1 MTATELVG
9 RISGGG
15 GIDALLCGVGDAVTA
30 DVVKA
35 GGRRL
40 KVISTTGVSTGNI
53 DGAAAAAA
61 GVVVASVPDVL
72 TDTVA
77 DLVVGL
83 VISVARRFKE
93 GIAAADAGRTT
104 RRSLPGGGVGMDIH
118 GATVGIVGL
127 GAVGAAVARRLAG
140 FDVSFVYTGPRKK
153 MGGAAAEVGAR
164 YVGLNHLLAVSD
176 IVLPLCPVTDDTRGM
191 MDWEALER
199 MKKSAV
205 LINCASAALMDAEA
219 VYYAVKTGEIAGAGI
234 CVPEGSGRDAWDSGV
249 VSGGA
254 GGGVAGAPGGAARQK
269 MLMQKLL
276 GLPAVTVLPDMAG
289 ETVGCLEDMAA
300 MAAGNLMAA
309 LRGKRLPHIGLAAAG
324 GGADPPPG

>member
-9 RISGGG
+9 RLSAGGG
-15 GIDALLCGVGDAVTA
+15 VDALLCGVGDAVTP
-30 DVVKA
+30 DVIRA

-40 KVISTTGVSTGNI
+40 KVISTTGVSTANI
-53 DGAAAAAA
+53 DTAAASAA
-61 GVVVASVPDVL
+61 GVVIASVPDVL

-83 VISVARRFKE
+83 VIAVARRFKE
-93 GIAAADAGRTT
+93 GIAAADAGRTS
-104 RRSLPGGGVGMDIH
+104 RRSLPGGGVGVDVH
-118 GATVGIVGL
+118 GATVGIIGF
-127 GAVGAAVARRLAG
+127 GAVGAAVARRLSG

-153 MGGAAAEVGAR
+153 VGGPAADVGAR

-191 MDWEALER
+191 FDWEAMER
-199 MKKSAV
+199 MKKTAV
-205 LINCASAALMDAEA
+205 LVNGASAALMDVEA
-219 VYYAVKTGEIAGAGI
+219 IYYAVKTGEIAGAGM
-234 CVPEGSGRDAWDSGV
+234 CVPEGSGRDAWDTGSV
-249 VSGGA
+249 PSA
-254 GGGVAGAPGGAARQK
+254 APGGAARQK

-276 GLPAVTVLPDMAG
+276 GLPTVTVLPDMAG

-309 LRGKRLPHIGLAAAG
+309 LRGKRLPHVGVG
-324 GGADPPPG
+324 DGTDPPSG